1 MKIRTPSTVPPTIH
15 FLYCL
20 SIFLKSVLTRRFVEV
35 KYHDISPQHTP
46 SRMKSGICQSSNA
59 SAGASVTA
67 RIGSKPRSMKA
78 IVVAVIEA
86 MSSGMTDPAV
96 MSSIRISSTN
106 TTPVIGALKM
116 AANAAPAP
124 QQSSSVVCL

>member
-1 MKIRTPSTVPPTIH
+1 
-15 FLYCL
+15 
-20 SIFLKSVLTRRFVEV
+20 
-35 KYHDISPQHTP
+35 
-46 SRMKSGICQSSNA
+46 MKSGICQSSNT

-116 AANAAPAP
+116 AASAAPAP